1 MSCGSPHET
10 DCHDVLNE
18 VFLYLDGEIDSDR
31 RRLIRD
37 HLDECS
43 PCLRQFGI
51 EQEVKLLVA
60 RRCGGERAPE
70 ALRVSVMARLRTAR
84 VEWGAA
90 EFQAE

>member
-1 MSCGSPHET
+1 
-10 DCHDVLNE
+10 VY
-18 VFLYLDGEIDSDR
+18 LYLDGEIDSDR
-31 RRLIRD
+31 RALIRD

-70 ALRVSVMARLRTAR
+70 QLRVSVMSRLRTAR
-84 VEWGAA
+84 IEWGTA
-90 EFQAE
+90 EYSPE